1 MLREGLLYPMDYLAV
16 DSGTTNSRVWLMRDL
31 KILDKRQVEM
41 GVRNT
46 AIDGNS
52 RALMA
57 GIRGALSELR
67 GSSGSGVNPQFVIA
81 AGMIT
86 SNLGL
91 HEVQHA
97 EAPAGIDELA
107 LKIEKR
113 VFPEIDGIPFY
124 FIPGVRSGSSR
135 GTPGQV
141 NAIDIIRGEETEL
154 LGALQELE
162 LDGPL
167 LYIHLGSHT
176 KFIKVDRSNRII
188 GGRSTLAGEL
198 LQAVRSH
205 TILRN
210 SLPQNFTESLDLRFL
225 DQGWDNARAHGFFR
239 ALYLVRVLHLS
250 SNESKECIQS
260 FLLGSILSEEFRCL
274 DSLLEE
280 EPYDKFIL
288 SGLPHFQP
296 AWRHFLGRRKYDF
309 HTLSAD
315 QTEASFLKG
324 LYEILKRSNQCSP
337 P

>member
-1 MLREGLLYPMDYLAV
+1 MDYLAV

-31 KILDKRQVEM
+31 KILDRRQVEV

-57 GIRGALSELR
+57 GIRGAISELR
-67 GSSGSGVNPQFVIA
+67 GSGSGVNPRFVIA

-91 HEVQHA
+91 HEVEHA
-97 EAPAGIDELA
+97 DAPAGMNELA
-107 LKIEKR
+107 LKVEKR
-113 VFPEIDGIPFY
+113 VFPEIDDLPFY
-124 FIPGVRSGSSR
+124 FIPGVRSGPPKA
-135 GTPGQV
+135 TLGQV
-141 NAIDIIRGEETEL
+141 NAIDIIRGEETEV
-154 LGALQELE
+154 LGALQKLK

-176 KFIKVDRSNRII
+176 KLIKVNGSNRII

-205 TILRN
+205 TILRD
-210 SLPQNFTESLDLRFL
+210 SLPQNSTESLDLRFL
-225 DQGWDNARAHGFFR
+225 DQGWDNARAYGFFR

-250 SNESKECIQS
+250 SNNSKECIQS

-296 AWRHFLGRRKYDF
+296 AWRYFLGRRKCDF
-309 HTLSAD
+309 RTLSAD
-315 QTEASFLKG
+315 QTEALFLRG
-324 LYEILKRSNQCSP
+324 LYEILKRSSQCSP